1 MTITRTF
8 LLILALV
15 PCCRGA
21 VPSPSPLPA
30 GTTFLSSGPDG
41 LQLEI
46 RTPAHHVVSPADGAG
61 SRLVVDGWGR
71 TGVPGEPDLPAWTTF
86 LQVPPEG
93 EVRVNVESF
102 DPEEFPGFSPVITPR
117 LEVSGDGGRPGAP
130 EARPLPEPP
139 PGTYPASGFLLG
151 PREHFRGTCLVRL
164 TVFPFR
170 WDSRTRSLLK
180 AGRTVIDVRFDQ
192 ALGGNRAGL
201 PPDAPTSAGEAL
213 FEGIK
218 RDLLPNRTP
227 DADIPV
233 SPAEQPLPAAPGLET
248 DAVRMDVRRDGV
260 VRVTYDALA
269 AAGAPLGEI
278 DPATLS
284 LSCGGLPVAF
294 QTSGEG
300 GGFGPGDALLFGGRA
315 LDTIYTDTNVYWLT
329 WGGTPG
335 PRLETRDGAPDGSE
349 PLVDQFYRS
358 IRFEQ
363 NNLYWSIA
371 PGAPES
377 DYWLWQKLTAPVT
390 ASYTLQV
397 PSPVTN
403 QGGIAQVYVNLLG
416 RSDTSPHPNHH
427 TVVTF
432 NTSSSTE
439 IFWDGV
445 TDYTASLT
453 PPMALVKDGANT
465 LSIQLPGGDG
475 FDVDIIY
482 LNRIEMIYRS
492 RLRAENDRL
501 DFDYAVQGPV
511 VFEVD
516 GFTVPPIRVFDVTDA
531 DHAVEITGVEVLPA
545 GAGFKARFACRE
557 AGARKFVALA
567 ENVVPPPARL
577 QLRHPQHLGSPA
589 NGADLLIVTA
599 EEFLPALAPLVDF
612 RRGQGMRVFPVSVEA
627 VYDAFNHGVVHP
639 GAIRDFLRT
648 AYRQWQPPRPAYVL
662 LLGDANFDYRGYL
675 PETHPSRVPLYPKYT
690 AGLGLTPVDNWYVCL
705 EGDDPFPEMFIG
717 RIPAVGSAAVTEVV
731 EKIVGYEGRLASA
744 PPTIVL
750 SAHKDDPS
758 FEQVSEQVSQLIPP
772 NFAQDKVYLSEYA
785 STNLAK
791 NDLYAGFNA
800 GAVIANWVGH
810 GSLFY
815 WSGVV
820 DSISD
825 MGRLQAGMPLMFM
838 VSTACLN
845 GHIGLLSSY
854 CLAES
859 FLAVPGKGAAGC
871 FMSSGLTYDWENQE
885 IDLRF
890 FRNLFRNGSALLGPL
905 TLQARLE
912 AYRNGATM
920 LAVDT
925 YELFGD
931 PVMRLRTVPE
941 GDVNADGVLN
951 AEDLLVMAQAMAG
964 VVREG
969 VPPCT
974 VPAAGDFN
982 RNLHLDALDLLRAQG
997 ILTGAIPFP

>member
-1 MTITRTF
+1 MAITRA
-8 LLILALV
+8 LLLVLALV

-21 VPSPSPLPA
+21 APPPSPLPA
-30 GTTFLSSGPDG
+30 GTSLLSSGSDG
-41 LQLEI
+41 LRLEI
-46 RTPAHHVVSPADGAG
+46 RTPGHHTDPHGDGAG

-86 LQVPPEG
+86 IQVPPDG
-93 EVRVNVESF
+93 EVRVGVESF
-102 DPEEFPGFSPVITPR
+102 DLEGIPGFSPAITPR
-117 LEVSGDGGRPGAP
+117 LEVSGDGENPGVFLNRPF
-130 EARPLPEPP
+130 PEPP
-139 PGTYPASGFLLG
+139 PGVYPSAGYRLG
-151 PREHFRGTCLVRL
+151 PREHFRGTSLMRL

-170 WDSRTRSLLK
+170 WDARTRVLRT
-180 AGRTVIDVRFDQ
+180 AGRTVVDVRFERP
-192 ALGGNRAGL
+192 LRGGTGL
-201 PPDAPTSAGEAL
+201 PPTAQASPGEAL
-213 FEGIK
+213 FERIK
-218 RDLLPNRTP
+218 RDLLPNRAP
-227 DADIPV
+227 DADLHLA
-233 SPAEQPLPAAPGLET
+233 SESRPLPAAPGFDT
-248 DAVRMDVRRDGV
+248 DAVRMDVRRNGV
-260 VRVTYDALA
+260 FRVTWDALA
-269 AAGAPLGEI
+269 AAGVPLDGI
-278 DPATLS
+278 DPSTLR
-284 LSCGGLPVAF
+284 LSCGGQPVALG
-294 QTSGEG
+294 TTGEG
-300 GGFGPGDALLFGGRA
+300 GGFGPGDSLLFCGRA

-329 WGGTPG
+329 WGGAPG
-335 PRLETRDGAPDGSE
+335 PRMSARNGAPDGSE
-349 PLVDQFYRS
+349 LTVDRFYRS
-358 IRFEQ
+358 VRFEQ

-397 PSPVTN
+397 PSPVTD

-427 TVVTF
+427 TVVSF

-439 IFWDGV
+439 IYWDGV

-465 LSIQLPGGDG
+465 LSIQLPGDEG
-475 FDVDIIY
+475 FAVDIIY
-482 LNRIEMIYRS
+482 LNRIEMIYLS
-492 RLRAENDRL
+492 RLRAIDDRL
-501 DFDYAVQGPV
+501 DFDYPVQGPV

-516 GFTVPPIRVFDVTDA
+516 GFTVPSVRVFDVTDA
-531 DHAVEITGVEVLPA
+531 LEAVEITGVEVLPA

-557 AGARKFVALA
+557 AGSRKFVAMADSVL
-567 ENVVPPPARL
+567 PPPARL
-577 QLRHPQHLGSPA
+577 QLRHPQHLASPG

-599 EEFLPALAPLVDF
+599 EAFLPAVAPLTDF
-612 RRGQGMRVFPVSVEA
+612 RRAQGMRVFPVSVEA
-627 VYDAFNHGVVHP
+627 VYDEFNLGVVDP
-639 GAIRDFLRT
+639 AAIRDFLRA
-648 AYRQWQPPRPAYVL
+648 AYRWWQPPRPAYVL

-690 AGLGLTPVDNWYVCL
+690 TGLGLTPVDNWYACL
-705 EGDDPFPEMFIG
+705 EGDDPFPELFLG
-717 RIPAVGSAAVTEVV
+717 RIPAVDPAAVTAVV
-731 EKIVGYEGRLASA
+731 EKIVGYEARLASA
-744 PPTIVL
+744 PPVIVL

-758 FEQVSEQVSQLIPP
+758 FEEVSEQVSQLIPP
-772 NFAQDKVYLSEYA
+772 NFTQDKVYLSEYA
-785 STNLAK
+785 STGLAK

-810 GSLFY
+810 GSLYY

-820 DSISD
+820 DSTSD
-825 MGRLQAGMPLMFM
+825 LGRLQAGMPLMFM

-845 GHIGLLSSY
+845 GHFGLLSSY

-912 AYRNGATM
+912 AYRNGATT

-925 YELFGD
+925 YQLFGD

-951 AEDLLVMAQAMAG
+951 AEDLLVMAQTMAG
-964 VVREG
+964 VLREG

-982 RNLHLDALDLLRAQG
+982 RNLQIDALDLLRAQG